1 MQYNIMDDRSVKHW
15 VKFIGGKE
23 PTFED
28 LYRIIKANLEEY
40 YRRVNLPNTKRL
52 DVKRFLYYAIAILQL
67 TNGLRASEA
76 IYALKE
82 YLTKGNKSFSMLAE
96 KSNKE
101 RWVYVPDILVSMTP
115 TLKTYLDI
123 LKTISRHSYN
133 TFLERN
139 LGINPHTLRYAF
151 IDKAI
156 RKMGVGDTIVYMG
169 YASPKH
175 LMEYYRT
182 IRAKE
187 KLMEFVKELTKES

>member
-1 MQYNIMDDRSVKHW
+1 MENRSTKHW
-15 VKFIGGKE
+15 VKYIGGKE

-40 YRRVNLPNTKRL
+40 YRRIQVPNPKRL
-52 DVKRFLYYAIAILQL
+52 DIKRFIYYAIAMLQL

-123 LKTISRHSYN
+123 VKNVKRQTYY
-133 TFLERN
+133 TFLQHN
-139 LGINPHTLRYAF
+139 LGINPHTLRYVF

-156 RKMGVGDTIVYMG
+156 RKMGVGDTVVYMG

-175 LMEYYRT
+175 LIEYYRT

-187 KLMEFVKELTKES
+187 KLMEFVKELTKEL

>member
-40 YRRVNLPNTKRL
+40 YRRVNLPNPKRL

-123 LKTISRHSYN
+123 LKTISRYSYN

>member
-1 MQYNIMDDRSVKHW
+1 MENRSVKHW
-15 VKFIGGKE
+15 VKYIGGKE
-23 PTFED
+23 PTFEE

-40 YRRVNLPNTKRL
+40 YRRIQIPNPKRL
-52 DVKRFLYYAIAILQL
+52 DIKRFIYYAIAMLQL

-123 LKTISRHSYN
+123 VKNVKRQTYY
-133 TFLERN
+133 TFLRHN
-139 LGINPHTLRYAF
+139 LGINPHTLRYVF

-156 RKMGVGDTIVYMG
+156 RKMGVGDTVVYMG

-175 LMEYYRT
+175 LIEYYRT

-187 KLMEFVKELTKES
+187 KLMEFVKELTKEL

>member
-1 MQYNIMDDRSVKHW
+1 MEDRFVRHW
-15 VKFIGGKE
+15 IKYMGGKE
-23 PTFED
+23 PTFEE

-40 YRRVNLPNTKRL
+40 YRRIQVPNPKRL
-52 DVKRFLYYAIAILQL
+52 DVKRFIYFAIALLQL

-82 YLTKGNKSFSMLAE
+82 YLIKGNKSFTILAE

-101 RWVYVPDILVSMTP
+101 RWVYIPDTLVSMTP

-123 LKTISRHSYN
+123 VKSVKRQTYYSFLHYN
-133 TFLERN
+133 V
-139 LGINPHTLRYAF
+139 GINPHTLRYVF

-187 KLMEFVKELTKES
+187 KLMEFVKELTKEL

>member
-1 MQYNIMDDRSVKHW
+1 MNDTSIKHW
-15 VKFIGGKE
+15 VKYIGGKE
-23 PTFED
+23 PTFEE

-40 YRRVNLPNTKRL
+40 YRRIQVPNPKRL
-52 DVKRFLYYAIAILQL
+52 DIKGYLYYAIATLQL

-82 YLTKGNKSFSMLAE
+82 YLTKGNKSFSMLVE

-101 RWVYVPDILVSMTP
+101 RWVYVPDILVSMAP

-123 LKTISRHSYN
+123 VKNVKRQTYY
-133 TFLERN
+133 TFLQYN
-139 LGINPHTLRYAF
+139 LGINPHTLRYVF

-175 LMEYYRT
+175 LIEYYRT

-187 KLMEFVKELTKES
+187 KLMEFVKELTKNCKAL